1 MIGHS
6 EGAAGLAGLLKA
18 MLAIQH
24 GVIPPNLHFKALNLE
39 LQPFYH
45 NLEAPVERISWPE
58 TRDGIR
64 RASVNCFGFGGT
76 NVHVILES
84 YTCGIR
90 TLPIK
95 DACGQVALPF
105 SFSAASDRSLEV
117 LLSSYSYYLNTSPIT
132 DLNDLAWTLLY
143 FGVDSRT
150 ETKVIALSESLASRT
165 TPSC

>member
-18 MLAIQH
+18 MLVIQH
-24 GVIPPNLHFKALNLE
+24 DVIPPNLHFKALNLE

-45 NLEAPVERISWPE
+45 NLEALVERISWPE

-76 NVHVILES
+76 NVHVILEN
-84 YTCGIR
+84 YTRGIR

-105 SFSAASDRSLEV
+105 SFSASFSRGFVVQVFV
-117 LLSSYSYYLNTSPIT
+117 LSQHKSHYRPERPRM
-132 DLNDLAWTLLY
+132 DLLY